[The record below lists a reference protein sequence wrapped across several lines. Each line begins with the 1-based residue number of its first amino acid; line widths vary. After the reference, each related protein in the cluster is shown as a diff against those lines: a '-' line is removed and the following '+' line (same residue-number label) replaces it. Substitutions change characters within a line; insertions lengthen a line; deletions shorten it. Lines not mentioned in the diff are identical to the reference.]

1 MNRKLFIYLL
11 MMLAGLL
18 CSGQSRVRAESGQA
32 SEYQVKAAYL
42 YHFAKYV
49 EWPADTAG
57 RPSAPLTI
65 AVLGKSPIG
74 GALGAISGST
84 VKNRR
89 VVIVFITRV
98 EELQGCDILFVCA
111 SERTKL
117 DRILASVASRPILTV
132 SDIRGFAAAGGV
144 IGFVSAH
151 DRIRFEINHR
161 ASQRNG
167 LVISSQ
173 LLKLATDVIN

>member
-18 CSGQSRVRAESGQA
+18 CPGPSRVRAETGQA

-42 YHFAKYV
+42 YHFAKFV

-57 RPSAPLTI
+57 KPPATLMI
-65 AVLGKSPIG
+65 AVLGKSSIG
-74 GALGAISGST
+74 AALEAISGST

-89 VVIVFITRV
+89 VVIVSTSRV
-98 EELQGCDILFVCA
+98 EELKGCDILFVCM
-111 SERTKL
+111 SERVKL

-132 SDIRGFAAAGGV
+132 SDIRGFAASGGM
-144 IGFVSAH
+144 IGFVATH
-151 DRIRFEINHR
+151 DNIRFEINHR
-161 ASQRNG
+161 ASQRSG
-167 LVISSQ
+167 LIISSQ
-173 LLKLATDVIN
+173 LLKLATEVIN